1 MGICLKFSENYR
13 KLERGNR
20 VILTNRDSGE
30 WIKISKECIS
40 IIERGIYNKLNSEEL
55 LKCIED
61 REDRVYI
68 DNLIRILYKMKLLDN
83 NLNIDEK

>member
-61 REDRVYI
+61 RDRKST
-68 DNLIRILYKMKLLDN
+68 R
-83 NLNIDEK
+83 LNSSHIQKSRMPSSA

>member
-1 MGICLKFSENYR
+1 MGVCLKFSENYR

-40 IIERGIYNKLNSEEL
+40 IIERGI
-55 LKCIED
+55 
-61 REDRVYI
+61 
-68 DNLIRILYKMKLLDN
+68 
-83 NLNIDEK
+83 

>member
-55 LKCIED
+55 T
-61 REDRVYI
+61 
-68 DNLIRILYKMKLLDN
+68 
-83 NLNIDEK
+83 